1 MYFCTPIA
9 VKTATLLSFE
19 SKIAKKTNMNTKKE
33 QNKTEDF
40 AQRFAKAAEELRL
53 TGRQLYRDG
62 IVPNDQVLSKVKKG
76 WQKPTQKAIN
86 LFCQKYGVSPDWIFN
101 GVGTILENRNK
112 ELGIRINPDD
122 AKPFYEM
129 GVDSCLDT
137 NGQLVPSRN
146 AIPIVFPIVGDVDF
160 WCVNYD
166 KSLIPII
173 DPEDVIALKKLDSW
187 KEYIPGNFICI
198 FVTKSYKILRKVA
211 IQQGDDQ
218 FVSVIQLDD
227 DGTSAVSRIPKSVIL
242 EVYRVVGNLHRF

>member
-1 MYFCTPIA
+1 
-9 VKTATLLSFE
+9 
-19 SKIAKKTNMNTKKE
+19 MNTNKK
-33 QNKTEDF
+33 QSTNEDF
-40 AQRFAKAAEELRL
+40 AQRFVKAARDLRL
-53 TGRQLYRDG
+53 SGAQLYRDG
-62 IVPNDQVLSKVKKG
+62 IVPNEQVLSKVKKG

-86 LFCQKYGVSPDWIFN
+86 LFCQKYGVSPDYIYN
-101 GVGTILENRNK
+101 GVGTILDNK
-112 ELGIRINPDD
+112 NKDIGIKIIPDD

-146 AIPIVFPIVGDVDF
+146 AIPIVFPIMGDVDF

-166 KSLIPII
+166 KSLIPVIN
-173 DPEDVIALKKLDSW
+173 PEDVIALKKLDSW

-211 IQQGDDQ
+211 IKQDDEQ
-218 FVSVIQLDD
+218 HISIIQMDD
-227 DGTSAVSRIPKSVIL
+227 NGKPTESRIPKSIIL

>member
-1 MYFCTPIA
+1 MI
-9 VKTATLLSFE
+9 S
-19 SKIAKKTNMNTKKE
+19 KKE
-33 QNKTEDF
+33 NGTEDF
-40 AQRFAKAAEELRL
+40 AQRFVKAAEELRL

-86 LFCQKYGVSPDWIFN
+86 LFCQIYEVSPDYIYN
-101 GVGTILENRNK
+101 GVGTILEDRKK
-112 ELGIRINPDD
+112 EIGIKINPNN

-129 GVDSCLDT
+129 GVDSCLDAD
-137 NGQLVPSRN
+137 GQLVPSRN

-166 KSLIPII
+166 KSLIPVIN
-173 DPEDVIALKKLDSW
+173 PEDVIALKKQDSW

-211 IQQGDDQ
+211 IQQEDEQ
-218 FVSVIQLDD
+218 FISVIQLDD

-242 EVYRVVGNLHRF
+242 EVYRVVANYHRL

>member
-1 MYFCTPIA
+1 MI
-9 VKTATLLSFE
+9 S
-19 SKIAKKTNMNTKKE
+19 KKE
-33 QNKTEDF
+33 NGTEDF
-40 AQRFAKAAEELRL
+40 AQRFVKAAEELCL

-86 LFCQKYGVSPDWIFN
+86 LFCQKYGVSHDWIYN
-101 GVGTILENRNK
+101 GVGTILENKNK
-112 ELGIRINPDD
+112 DIGIRINPDD

-166 KSLIPII
+166 KSLIPVIN
-173 DPEDVIALKKLDSW
+173 PEDVIALKKLDSW
-187 KEYIPGNFICI
+187 KKYIPGNFICI

-211 IQQGDDQ
+211 IQQEDEQ
-218 FVSVIQLDD
+218 FISVIQLDD

>member
-1 MYFCTPIA
+1 MI
-9 VKTATLLSFE
+9 S
-19 SKIAKKTNMNTKKE
+19 KKE
-33 QNKTEDF
+33 NGTEDF
-40 AQRFAKAAEELRL
+40 AQRFVKAAEELRL

-86 LFCQKYGVSPDWIFN
+86 LFCQKYEVSPDYIYN
-101 GVGTILENRNK
+101 GVGTILEDRKK
-112 ELGIRINPDD
+112 EIGIKINPNN

-129 GVDSCLDT
+129 GVDSCLDAD
-137 NGQLVPSRN
+137 GQLVPSRN

-166 KSLIPII
+166 KSLIPVIT
-173 DPEDVIALKKLDSW
+173 PEDVIALKKQDSW

-211 IQQGDDQ
+211 IQQEDEQ
-218 FVSVIQLDD
+218 FISVIQLDD

-242 EVYRVVGNLHRF
+242 EVYRVVANYHRL

>member
-1 MYFCTPIA
+1 
-9 VKTATLLSFE
+9 
-19 SKIAKKTNMNTKKE
+19 MNTNKE
-33 QNKTEDF
+33 LNKTEDF
-40 AQRFAKAAEELRL
+40 AQRFAKAAQELRL

-76 WQKPTQKAIN
+76 WQRPTQKTIK
-86 LFCQKYGVSPDWIFN
+86 LFCQKYGVRPDYIYN
-101 GVGTILENRNK
+101 GVGTILENK
-112 ELGIRINPDD
+112 YKDIGIKINPDD
-122 AKPFYEM
+122 AKLFYEM

-137 NGQLVPSRN
+137 NGQLVSSRN

-166 KSLIPII
+166 RSLIPVIN
-173 DPEDVIALKKLDSW
+173 PEDVIALKKLDSW

-211 IQQGDDQ
+211 IQQEDEKYI
-218 FVSVIQLDD
+218 SVIQLDD
-227 DGTSAVSRIPKSVIL
+227 DGKAAVSRIPKSIIL

>member
-1 MYFCTPIA
+1 
-9 VKTATLLSFE
+9 
-19 SKIAKKTNMNTKKE
+19 MNTNKE
-33 QNKTEDF
+33 QNKSVDF
-40 AQRFAKAAEELRL
+40 AQRFVKAAEELRL

-86 LFCQKYGVSPDWIFN
+86 LFCQKYGVSHDYIYN
-101 GVGTILENRNK
+101 GVGTILENKNK
-112 ELGIRINPDD
+112 DIGIRINPDD

-129 GVDSCLDT
+129 GVDSCLDS
-137 NGQLVPSRN
+137 NGQLVLSRN
-146 AIPIVFPIVGDVDF
+146 ATPILFPIVGDVDF

-166 KSLIPII
+166 KSLIPVINS
-173 DPEDVIALKKLDSW
+173 EDIIALKKLDSW

-211 IQQGDDQ
+211 IQQIDEQ
-218 FVSVIQLDD
+218 FVTVIQLDD
-227 DGTSAVSRIPKSVIL
+227 DGTSAVSRIPQSVIL